1 MNFGTQKHLPLQ
13 GAENRSEVA
22 VLFNIRNGFIMEE
35 KNSKQIRKTGRKPK
49 SDPAVHRYSINLNA
63 EENAKFLALFD
74 LSGMNAKAHFI
85 TACIFQKTVKTVKI
99 DMNAVEY
106 HERLTKFFGQFR
118 GIATNYNQ
126 IVKLLNAN
134 FSDKKALAY
143 LYKLE
148 KQTIEM
154 VQICK
159 EIATLTAEFE
169 KKHLNKE

>member
-1 MNFGTQKHLPLQ
+1 
-13 GAENRSEVA
+13 
-22 VLFNIRNGFIMEE
+22 MEE
-35 KNSKQIRKTGRKPK
+35 KNRKQIKKTGRKPK
-49 SDPAVHRYSINLNA
+49 IDPAVHRYSINLND
-63 EENAKFLALFD
+63 EDNAKFFALFD
-74 LSGMNAKAHFI
+74 QSGMKVVAHFI

-106 HERLTKFFGQFR
+106 HAGLTKFFGQFR

-126 IVKLLNAN
+126 IVKLLNSN
-134 FSDKKALAY
+134 FSEKKALAY

-154 VQICK
+154 VQIFK

-169 KKHLNKE
+169 KKYLNKA